1 MEPALEEWVENVRML
16 TESAGAVVPA
26 DGTLAR
32 VRAARFTEPGFSRE
46 VWATIVEMGW
56 LGICLGEEAG
66 GYGLGLRE
74 AVALTGL
81 LGKGLVPEPVIPAT
95 LALRLLEQAGAD
107 AIPGEVLAG
116 ESVLL
121 AAWQATPDGLDPRAG
136 VEVAGGRLTGTK
148 IAVAGGAGADAFAV
162 TTPVGVA
169 VVPCDA
175 EGLSVTP
182 LLMHDGTFHAR
193 LDFAAVP
200 CAVLACP
207 DMEASLYEAV
217 LLHAGYLLGLSE
229 QAFEITLDYLRI
241 RKQFEVPIGSF
252 QALQH
257 RATEIKVQLELARA
271 AIGAA
276 AASLDL
282 GQHPA
287 RARMA
292 VLRARTRAGGLARL
306 VAREAIQMHGAIGY
320 TDESDIGLYA
330 KKALVEAGL
339 FAPEF
344 RLKERFMALR
354 DAAAASATA
363 PETAPATAPETAGA
377 E

>member
-1 MEPALEEWVENVRML
+1 MEPVLQEWVENVRML
-16 TESAGAVVPA
+16 TESAGAVVPE
-26 DGTLAR
+26 DGSLNR

-56 LGICLGEEAG
+56 LGICVGEEAG

-107 AIPGEVLAG
+107 AIPGEALAG
-116 ESVLL
+116 ESVLV
-121 AAWQATPDGLDPRAG
+121 AAWQATPDSLDPTAG
-136 VEVAGGRLTGTK
+136 VAVADGRLTGTK
-148 IAVAGGAGADAFAV
+148 IAVVGGAGADLFAV
-162 TTPVGVA
+162 TTPAGVA
-169 VVPCDA
+169 LVPRDA
-175 EGLSVTP
+175 EGLTVTAV
-182 LLMHDGTFHAR
+182 LMHDGTFHAR
-193 LDFAAVP
+193 LAFAGVP

-207 DMEASLYEAV
+207 DMDASLHEAV

-276 AASLDL
+276 AAALDL
-282 GQHPA
+282 AQDLAQDPV

-354 DAAAASATA
+354 DAAAATPTASGTA
-363 PETAPATAPETAGA
+363 PEMAGA